1 MRPRHLQPP
10 GSLSARC
17 FIIAQGINIEKT
29 GCLRADV
36 EACPP
41 CGSRTGQSAPV
52 CNILQTGQQDRLS
65 RRYAICDM
73 TSEDCFKDNR
83 SCSPRGTAGS
93 PEQKCWIGAQ
103 ELRSTLRGIISLF
116 PPPALQG
123 CIETS
128 IRNNYLQKINSAGK
142 IHHLYEQQDLSYIFC
157 RMADKIV
164 FRYLIFI
171 LI

>member
-41 CGSRTGQSAPV
+41 CGCRTGQSAPV

-83 SCSPRGTAGS
+83 SCPRRGLQDRQNRNVGS
-93 PEQKCWIGAQ
+93 GLKNSGVHSV
-103 ELRSTLRGIISLF
+103 ELYPFFL
-116 PPPALQG
+116 PALQG